1 MPPKKIVI
9 LGSGF
14 AGVYAYLE
22 LHKQLH
28 NRRDVEITM
37 VSETDSFLF
46 VPLIHEVATGSL
58 SPSDVLQPIH
68 TLPSCCLRRF
78 VQGHVASVNCDLREI
93 SVTPHRPSSSTDTA
107 EKEISAIP
115 YDYLISG
122 IGSETNFFGVPGA
135 REYALPLKDLSDAVK
150 IKNRIIEI
158 FECAEK
164 TTTKEERAD
173 ALRFVVVGAGPTG
186 LEIAAEMADYLR
198 HEFAKAFPSLKGLA
212 EIIIVDGVTDL
223 LPVLNP
229 WFGKKAA
236 RILAHKK
243 IVRVL
248 LNTPIVAIT
257 PGGVRTKEKFFP
269 AGTVIWSAGVK
280 ARQLPMTA
288 KKPVNHD
295 ERSGR
300 IMVNAFLQIP
310 AYTEVF
316 IAGDQAW
323 IRDKENDQPYPMRA
337 QFAQR
342 EGRVAARNVARLM
355 DNRPLE
361 EFAWKDQGI
370 IISLGKGGAL
380 AQIYGVRASGPL
392 AWWIYRTVYASKIL
406 GWRARARTVLGWMFD
421 LFLPRDISQL

>member
-1 MPPKKIVI
+1 MDPKKIVI

-28 NRRDVEITM
+28 GRKDFAITM
-37 VSETDSFLF
+37 VSETGSFLF

-58 SPSDVLQPIH
+58 MPSGVLQPLT
-68 TLPSCCLRRF
+68 TLPPCCLEHF
-78 VQGHVASVNCDLREI
+78 VHGHVESLDLDR
-93 SVTPHRPSSSTDTA
+93 R
-107 EKEISAIP
+107 EISAILRSHP
-115 YDYLISG
+115 SASAGTEKTNTVISYDYLISG
-122 IGSETNFFGVPGA
+122 IGSETNFFGVAGA

-150 IKNRIIEI
+150 IKNRIIEV
-158 FECAEK
+158 FERAGK
-164 TTTKEERAD
+164 AATKEEQARG
-173 ALRFVVVGAGPTG
+173 LRFILVGAGPTG
-186 LEIAAEMADYLR
+186 LEIAAEMADYIR

-212 EIIIVDGVTDL
+212 EIIVIDGGASI
-223 LPVLNP
+223 LPALNP

-236 RILAHKK
+236 HILARKK

-248 LNTPIVAIT
+248 LNTSVTEIT
-257 PGGVRTKEKFFP
+257 RDGVRTKEIFLP
-269 AGTVIWSAGVK
+269 AETVIWTAGVK
-280 ARQLPMTA
+280 ARELALFAQEA
-288 KKPVNHD
+288 INRD

-310 AYTEVF
+310 AYQNVF

-323 IRDKENDQPYPMRA
+323 IRDKEHDQPYPMRA

-342 EGRVAARNVARLM
+342 EGRVAGRNIARLI
-355 DNRPLE
+355 DDEPLE
-361 EFAWKDQGI
+361 EFAWKDQGL

-392 AWWIYRTVYASKIL
+392 AWWVYRTVYASKIL
-406 GWRARARTVLGWMFD
+406 GWRARARTVLRWTLN
-421 LFLPRDISQL
+421 LFLPRDITRL